1 MVGRRT
7 SQNHRT
13 VKVDGWLLAWRWVAC
28 LGQYGTYTYTC
39 FYSQDQES
47 EGGRT
52 PLMKAARA
60 GHLQTVQFL
69 ISKGIT
75 KIVNGLLA
83 LYVVCLIQ
91 LYRPST
97 LYMYVYCQC
106 MHVCVSCWLLLL
118 MYIHCRDFTLVGVLH
133 YMQSRSL
140 HPYTL
145 QQVLAATVRQS
156 ATTIQFYHWPVQGD
170 TLAWYS
176 TSSCRV
182 EIQHTCSE

>member
-13 VKVDGWLLAWRWVAC
+13 VKVGGWVLAQRWALAWDNMV
-28 LGQYGTYTYTC
+28 YTC

-83 LYVVCLIQ
+83 LYVVCLI
-91 LYRPST
+91 
-97 LYMYVYCQC
+97 
-106 MHVCVSCWLLLL
+106 
-118 MYIHCRDFTLVGVLH
+118 
-133 YMQSRSL
+133 
-140 HPYTL
+140 
-145 QQVLAATVRQS
+145 
-156 ATTIQFYHWPVQGD
+156 
-170 TLAWYS
+170 
-176 TSSCRV
+176 
-182 EIQHTCSE
+182 